1 MARRA
6 ETEIRDRGQPM
17 ILFLRVIRT
26 IASAAILACWGC
38 AWTNAQ
44 PKSLS
49 MEPLH
54 ESGQSVTGAFEG
66 WFQNPDGTYSLLFG
80 YFNRNLTE
88 ELDIPI
94 GPNNR
99 IEPGGPDRGQPTHFL
114 TRRQWGVFTVTVP
127 KNFGEGKLT
136 WTLVANHQAT
146 VIPASLNPLWEL
158 SPFHEEGMGNTP
170 PTLAF
175 AEAGPTVQG
184 PRAISTLLEA
194 TISNPLPLTL
204 WVADDA
210 RTLPGGKPP
219 RTPPVSLRWSKFR
232 GPGEVKIANPH
243 PAVVEAPWQAAG
255 VFHGKAVTTATFSE
269 PGEYVLRVVANDWSG
284 DGGQGFQCCWTNALV
299 KVQVK

>member
-1 MARRA
+1 MARR
-6 ETEIRDRGQPM
+6 TEIQTRDRGQP
-17 ILFLRVIRT
+17 VIRNV
-26 IASAAILACWGC
+26 AGAAILACWGC

-44 PKSLS
+44 PKPLP

-54 ESGQSVTGAFEG
+54 DSGQSVTGAFEG
-66 WFQNPDGTYSLLFG
+66 WFQNPDGTYSILLG

-127 KNFGEGKLT
+127 KDFGDRKLT
-136 WTLVANHQAT
+136 WTLVANHQT
-146 VIPASLNPLWEL
+146 MIVPASLSPLWEV
-158 SPFHEEGMGNTP
+158 SPFHEEGIGNTP

-175 AEAGPTVQG
+175 SEAGPTVQG
-184 PRAISTLLEA
+184 PRPISTLLEVA
-194 TISNPLPLTL
+194 MSNPLPLTL

-210 RTLPGGKPP
+210 KTLPGGSPP
-219 RTPPVSLRWSKFR
+219 KTPPVALRWSKFR
-232 GPGEVKIANPH
+232 GPGEVKFANPR
-243 PAVVEAPWQAAG
+243 PPVVETPWQATAA
-255 VFHGKAVTTATFSE
+255 FSGKAATTATFSQ

-284 DGGQGFQCCWTNALV
+284 DGGQGFQCCWTNAEVKVLV
-299 KVQVK
+299 K